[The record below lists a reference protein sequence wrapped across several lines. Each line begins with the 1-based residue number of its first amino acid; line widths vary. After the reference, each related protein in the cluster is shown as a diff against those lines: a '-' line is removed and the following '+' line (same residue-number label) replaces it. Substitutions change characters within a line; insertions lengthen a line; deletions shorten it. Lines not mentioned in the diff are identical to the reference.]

1 MTRLLRKT
9 RILLL
14 CWLGVVW
21 SAAAN
26 HLMGGELTY
35 RYLDAA
41 GTRDA
46 PFRYRFT
53 ASIYYD
59 NINLPG
65 GDPYVPITIFSKAP
79 GRPMLSRLVV
89 TRTSLEALSQSAT
102 GCTPQSPGVTL
113 GQYVVTVALPAVA
126 EGYEAVL
133 VVNNRSTML
142 TNLRAPDLQSM
153 SVAVDV
159 APPSLPNSSPVFS
172 DRAAIEI
179 CLGDTSTVLN
189 NAYDADGDRLSYRFG
204 TPTAPVNNMA
214 ASPVVYAP
222 GYSAAAPFGAAGY
235 VGIDARTGLARY
247 YGRTQGAFLLA
258 VDVSEYRIVNGREIL
273 LGTMRR
279 DIQVFVR
286 VCGGPV
292 NQPPVFTVA
301 PAQRNFQVVPGQVLN
316 VDITATDPEG
326 QPLDMTVSSVLLD
339 GPGAIA
345 ATVNGQPGNGSSTNP
360 VGRVQVAGTAT
371 VTGRFQFA
379 ATCAQA
385 RPEPYD
391 VIVTASDEPCSRKTI
406 ATAFQITVVAPPA
419 GLVRIVGDST
429 VCAESTRS
437 YTAVGTA
444 FGSYQ
449 WTAEGGQI
457 QGPATGRTV
466 LVQWAGSSGAVSVR
480 GATGTGCFSAPA
492 YLPVAVVTGP
502 VVTGPAVYC
511 RAASTGLRYQ
521 VNGPAAR
528 YQWSISGGTVVS
540 GQGTN
545 EVVVDVAPGAAATLR
560 VVDPSFPTCPGTTFP
575 IGLDDTCLAFFN
587 IITPNGDGQNDK
599 FIIENVERHP
609 NTRLSIYNR
618 WGRQVYYSADYHN
631 TYGGESTGAGMYYY
645 HCQLA
650 DGTTYK
656 GWFEIVQ

>member
-1 MTRLLRKT
+1 MARLLRKT
-9 RILLL
+9 GILLV

-41 GTRDA
+41 GSSEA

-53 ASIYYD
+53 GSIYYD
-59 NINLPG
+59 DINLPG
-65 GDPYVPITIFSKAP
+65 GNPTIPITIFSKAP
-79 GRPMLSRLVV
+79 GRPVLSRLVV
-89 TRTSLEALSQSAT
+89 TRSSLEALSQSAT

-113 GQYVVTVALPAVA
+113 AQYVVIVNLPAVA

-133 VVNNRSTML
+133 VANNRSTML
-142 TNLRAPDLQSM
+142 TNLTTPDSQSM
-153 SVAVDV
+153 SVTVDV
-159 APPSLPNSSPVFS
+159 APPALPNSSPVFS

-179 CLGDTSTVLN
+179 CFGDTSTVLN

-204 TPTAPVNNMA
+204 TPTAPVSNGA
-214 ASPVVYAP
+214 TSPVVYAP
-222 GYSAAAPFGAAGY
+222 GYSAAAPFGASGY
-235 VGIDARTGLARY
+235 ISIDARTGLARY

-286 VCGGPV
+286 VCAGPV
-292 NQPPVFTVA
+292 NQPPAFTVA
-301 PAQRNFQVVPGQVLN
+301 PAQRNFRVAPGQVLN
-316 VDITATDPEG
+316 VDITATDPES

-339 GPGAIA
+339 GPAGIA

-379 ATCAQA
+379 PTCALA

-406 ATAFQITVVAPPA
+406 ATAFQITVAAPSGP
-419 GLVRIVGDST
+419 VRIAGDST
-429 VCAESTRS
+429 ICAESTGS

-444 FGSYQ
+444 FSSYQ

-457 QGPATGRTV
+457 QGAATGRTV
-466 LVQWAGSSGAVSVR
+466 RVRWSGSSGAVSVR
-480 GATGTGCFSAPA
+480 GATGPDCFSAPA
-492 YLPVAVVTGP
+492 YLAVAVEPRP

-521 VNGPAAR
+521 VSGPAAR

-545 EVVVDVAPGAAATLR
+545 EVVVDVAPAAAATLR
-560 VVDPSFPTCPGTTFP
+560 VVDPGFPTCPGTTFP
-575 IGLDDTCLAFFN
+575 IGVDETCLAFFN
-587 IITPNGDGQNDK
+587 IITPNHDGRNDK
-599 FIIENVERHP
+599 LIIENVERHP

-618 WGRQVYYSADYHN
+618 WGQQVYYSADYHN
-631 TYGGESTGAGMYYY
+631 TYGGESTGAGIYYY
-645 HCQLA
+645 HCRLA

-656 GWFEIVQ
+656 GWFEVVR